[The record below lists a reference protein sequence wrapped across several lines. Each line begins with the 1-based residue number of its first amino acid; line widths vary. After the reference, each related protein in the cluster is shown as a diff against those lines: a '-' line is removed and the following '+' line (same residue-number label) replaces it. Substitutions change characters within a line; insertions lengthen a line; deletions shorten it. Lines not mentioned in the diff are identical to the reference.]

1 MQGEFVGGRDGG
13 MFVQD
18 DNLLII
24 AKVGRDHAGP
34 YTCGGKNHLGATE
47 SNPINL
53 EVLGKHFKVT
63 NPVLLNSWTRYQLSC

>member
-1 MQGEFVGGRDGG
+1 MVRMQGGFVGGRDGG

-34 YTCGGKNHLGATE
+34 YTCGGKNHLGGTE

-53 EVLGKHFKVT
+53 EVLGKRF
-63 NPVLLNSWTRYQLSC
+63 